1 MSKKKTL
8 FEKLLNII
16 PGFHGYRRK
25 EYIREDDRLIRDYMV
40 KLLEDSVRTVEDTI
54 AVLVNNDYSS
64 AERLDEVL
72 RDLRRIMD
80 KIRWSEYGYSPHY
93 NIVKIREEE
102 LELMRDLDVDI
113 IEYINSV
120 KEYVEKMRDEALRGN
135 PVREMI
141 VELYKLIKSIEDK
154 WLDRDK
160 IIKGWMGI
168 GEEQ

>member
-72 RDLRRIMD
+72 RDLRRIRE
-80 KIRWSEYGYSPHY
+80 KICGSEDGESPHY